1 MKITDDMLSAQAA
14 EARELWLQACTPDA
28 LPEHRFSRKF
38 RREMR
43 RLVRAQKHSAA
54 FNRSLRLAR
63 RTAAVLLL
71 SAAVSFGCAMSVEAY
86 RVSLINTV
94 VRVFNDLTDY
104 RFSSA
109 LPSETDSKAFTPP
122 VLSGLPDTM
131 HKTDERSTP
140 IGYTV
145 TYESTTDFL
154 DLTCT
159 RITDTSEAHKLV
171 DTENASVTEF
181 ALHGSPVTMIE
192 KTARSRS
199 SGRTMTSSITCTAA
213 CPPIPAANSSR
224 ICSNSLL
231 ILQRIAIAACPA
243 AVL

>member
-14 EARELWLQACTPDA
+14 EARELWLQSCTPDA

-54 FNRSLRLAR
+54 FNQSLRLAR

-104 RFSSA
+104 RFHRPCRPKPTARRSHRRFCPVCRIPCTKPMSAAHLTAIPSPTRA
-109 LPSETDSKAFTPP
+109 LPIF
-122 VLSGLPDTM
+122 
-131 HKTDERSTP
+131 ST
-140 IGYTV
+140 
-145 TYESTTDFL
+145 
-154 DLTCT
+154 
-159 RITDTSEAHKLV
+159 
-171 DTENASVTEF
+171 
-181 ALHGSPVTMIE
+181 
-192 KTARSRS
+192 
-199 SGRTMTSSITCTAA
+199 
-213 CPPIPAANSSR
+213 
-224 ICSNSLL
+224 
-231 ILQRIAIAACPA
+231 
-243 AVL
+243 

>member
-1 MKITDDMLSAQAA
+1 
-14 EARELWLQACTPDA
+14 
-28 LPEHRFSRKF
+28 
-38 RREMR
+38 
-43 RLVRAQKHSAA
+43 
-54 FNRSLRLAR
+54 
-63 RTAAVLLL
+63 
-71 SAAVSFGCAMSVEAY
+71 MSVEAY

-104 RFSSA
+104 RFSSP

-140 IGYTV
+140 NGYIV

-192 KTARSRS
+192 KNGTVTLLWTHDDIVYHLYS
-199 SGRTMTSSITCTAA
+199 SLPADTC
-213 CPPIPAANSSR
+213 R
-224 ICSNSLL
+224 KL
-231 ILQRIAIAACPA
+231 IENLQ
-243 AVL
+243 

>member
-1 MKITDDMLSAQAA
+1 MKITDEMLSAQAA

-28 LPEHRFSRKF
+28 VPEHRFSLKF

-54 FNRSLRLAR
+54 FNRNIRLVR

-71 SAAVSFGCAMSVEAY
+71 SAVVSFGCAMSVEAY
-86 RVSLINTV
+86 RVSFINTV

-109 LPSETDSKAFTPP
+109 LPSESGNRTFTPP
-122 VLSGLPDTM
+122 VLSGLPDAM

-140 IGYTV
+140 NGYAV
-145 TYESTTDFL
+145 TYESDTDFL

-181 ALHGSPVTMIE
+181 TLHSNPVTMIE
-192 KTARSRS
+192 KNGTVTLLWTYDDIVYHLYS
-199 SGRTMTSSITCTAA
+199 SLSADTC
-213 CPPIPAANSSR
+213 R
-224 ICSNSLL
+224 K
-231 ILQRIAIAACPA
+231 IAENMQ
-243 AVL
+243 

>member
-71 SAAVSFGCAMSVEAY
+71 SAAVSFSCAMSVEAY
-86 RVSLINTV
+86 RVSFINTV

-140 IGYTV
+140 NGYTV

-159 RITDTSEAHKLV
+159 RITDTSETHKLV

-181 ALHGSPVTMIE
+181 ALHGNPVTMIE
-192 KTARSRS
+192 KNGTVTLLWTHDDIVYHLYS
-199 SGRTMTSSITCTAA
+199 SLPADTC
-213 CPPIPAANSSR
+213 R
-224 ICSNSLL
+224 KL
-231 ILQRIAIAACPA
+231 IENLQ
-243 AVL
+243 

>member
-1 MKITDDMLSAQAA
+1 
-14 EARELWLQACTPDA
+14 
-28 LPEHRFSRKF
+28 
-38 RREMR
+38 
-43 RLVRAQKHSAA
+43 
-54 FNRSLRLAR
+54 
-63 RTAAVLLL
+63 
-71 SAAVSFGCAMSVEAY
+71 MSVEAY

-131 HKTDERSTP
+131 HKTDEHSTP
-140 IGYTV
+140 NGYTV

-181 ALHGSPVTMIE
+181 ALHGSPVAMIE
-192 KTARSRS
+192 KNGTITLLWTHDDIVYHLYS
-199 SGRTMTSSITCTAA
+199 SLPADTC
-213 CPPIPAANSSR
+213 R
-224 ICSNSLL
+224 KL
-231 ILQRIAIAACPA
+231 IENLQ
-243 AVL
+243 

>member
-104 RFSSA
+104 RFSSGPA
-109 LPSETDSKAFTPP
+109 VRNRQQGVHTAGS
-122 VLSGLPDTM
+122 V
-131 HKTDERSTP
+131 RSA
-140 IGYTV
+140 GYHAQN
-145 TYESTTDFL
+145 
-154 DLTCT
+154 
-159 RITDTSEAHKLV
+159 R
-171 DTENASVTEF
+171 
-181 ALHGSPVTMIE
+181 
-192 KTARSRS
+192 
-199 SGRTMTSSITCTAA
+199 
-213 CPPIPAANSSR
+213 
-224 ICSNSLL
+224 
-231 ILQRIAIAACPA
+231 
-243 AVL
+243 

>member
-1 MKITDDMLSAQAA
+1 MKITDEMLSAQAA
-14 EARELWLQACTPDA
+14 EARELWLQACTPDV

-54 FNRSLRLAR
+54 FNRNMRLVR

-86 RVSLINTV
+86 RVSFIHTV

-109 LPSETDSKAFTPP
+109 MPSDSGDKTFTPP
-122 VLSGLPDTM
+122 ILSGLPDAM
-131 HKTDERSTP
+131 HKTDEHSTP
-140 IGYTV
+140 NGYSV
-145 TYESTTDFL
+145 TYENTTDFL

-181 ALHGSPVTMIE
+181 TLRGTPVTMIE
-192 KTARSRS
+192 KNGTVTLLWTQDDIVYHLYS
-199 SGRTMTSSITCTAA
+199 SLSADTCRQIAE
-213 CPPIPAANSSR
+213 N
-224 ICSNSLL
+224 
-231 ILQRIAIAACPA
+231 LQ
-243 AVL
+243 

>member
-28 LPEHRFSRKF
+28 LPEHRFSRNSA
-38 RREMR
+38 RN
-43 RLVRAQKHSAA
+43 APSDACAKHSAA

-122 VLSGLPDTM
+122 VLSGLPDT
-131 HKTDERSTP
+131 STKPMSAAHLTAIPSPTRALP
-140 IGYTV
+140 IF
-145 TYESTTDFL
+145 ST
-154 DLTCT
+154 
-159 RITDTSEAHKLV
+159 
-171 DTENASVTEF
+171 
-181 ALHGSPVTMIE
+181 
-192 KTARSRS
+192 
-199 SGRTMTSSITCTAA
+199 
-213 CPPIPAANSSR
+213 
-224 ICSNSLL
+224 
-231 ILQRIAIAACPA
+231 
-243 AVL
+243 

>member
-122 VLSGLPDTM
+122 ILSGLPDTM

-140 IGYTV
+140 NGYTA
-145 TYESTTDFL
+145 TYESYRFSRPDLHPDYGHFGGTQARGHGKRIRYRIYSARQSGYDDREKRYGHAPL
-154 DLTCT
+154 D
-159 RITDTSEAHKLV
+159 
-171 DTENASVTEF
+171 
-181 ALHGSPVTMIE
+181 
-192 KTARSRS
+192 AR
-199 SGRTMTSSITCTAA
+199 
-213 CPPIPAANSSR
+213 
-224 ICSNSLL
+224 
-231 ILQRIAIAACPA
+231 
-243 AVL
+243 

>member
-192 KTARSRS
+192 KNGTVTLLWTHDDIVYHLYS
-199 SGRTMTSSITCTAA
+199 SLHADTC
-213 CPPIPAANSSR
+213 R
-224 ICSNSLL
+224 KL
-231 ILQRIAIAACPA
+231 IENLQ
-243 AVL
+243 

>member
-43 RLVRAQKHSAA
+43 RLMRAQKHSAA

-109 LPSETDSKAFTPP
+109 LPSETGNKAFTPP
-122 VLSGLPDTM
+122 VLSGLPDAM

-140 IGYTV
+140 
-145 TYESTTDFL
+145 
-154 DLTCT
+154 
-159 RITDTSEAHKLV
+159 
-171 DTENASVTEF
+171 NASR
-181 ALHGSPVTMIE
+181 GMI
-192 KTARSRS
+192 
-199 SGRTMTSSITCTAA
+199 
-213 CPPIPAANSSR
+213 
-224 ICSNSLL
+224 
-231 ILQRIAIAACPA
+231 IA
-243 AVL
+243 

>member
-54 FNRSLRLAR
+54 FNRSLCLAR

-86 RVSLINTV
+86 RVSFINTV

-131 HKTDERSTP
+131 HKTNECSTP
-140 IGYTV
+140 NGYTV

-159 RITDTSEAHKLV
+159 RITDTSEH
-171 DTENASVTEF
+171 
-181 ALHGSPVTMIE
+181 
-192 KTARSRS
+192 
-199 SGRTMTSSITCTAA
+199 TSSWTRKTHPLPNLLCTAV
-213 CPPIPAANSSR
+213 R
-224 ICSNSLL
+224 L
-231 ILQRIAIAACPA
+231 R
-243 AVL
+243 

>member
-1 MKITDDMLSAQAA
+1 MLSAQPPK
-14 EARELWLQACTPDA
+14 RELWLQACTPDA

-54 FNRSLRLAR
+54 FNQSLRLAR

-109 LPSETDSKAFTPP
+109 LPSETDSKAFTSPI
-122 VLSGLPDTM
+122 LSGLPDAM

-140 IGYTV
+140 NGYTV
-145 TYESTTDFL
+145 VMRALPIFSGPDPAIGITDFG
-154 DLTCT
+154 
-159 RITDTSEAHKLV
+159 AHKLV
-171 DTENASVTEF
+171 DTENAYVTEF

-192 KTARSRS
+192 KMKAVTLLWTHDDIVYHLYS
-199 SGRTMTSSITCTAA
+199 SLPADTC
-213 CPPIPAANSSR
+213 R
-224 ICSNSLL
+224 KL
-231 ILQRIAIAACPA
+231 IENLQ
-243 AVL
+243 